1 MLKAILGI
9 TAAIGL
15 VGTAIFATVRQLR
28 KDISIKA
35 DKAEYERKAQMIR
48 EQFTEEELNEMQKK
62 KERSAIADNLAS
74 IVSQIPLS

>member
-1 MLKAILGI
+1 MVKAILGI

-48 EQFTEEELNEMQKK
+48 EQFTEEELNEVQKK

>member
-1 MLKAILGI
+1 MVKAILGI

-28 KDISIKA
+28 KDSSIKA
-35 DKAEYERKAQMIR
+35 DKAEYEQKAQMIR
-48 EQFTEEELNEMQKK
+48 EQFTEEELNEVQKK

>member
-1 MLKAILGI
+1 MVKAILGI

-28 KDISIKA
+28 KDSSIKA

-48 EQFTEEELNEMQKK
+48 EQFTEEELDEMNK
-62 KERSAIADNLAS
+62 KEDRKNAITELISWIS
-74 IVSQIPLS
+74 II

>member
-35 DKAEYERKAQMIR
+35 DKAEYEQKAQMIR
-48 EQFTEEELNEMQKK
+48 EQFTEEELDEMNK
-62 KERSAIADNLAS
+62 KEDRKNAITELISWIS
-74 IVSQIPLS
+74 II

>member
-9 TAAIGL
+9 TAAVL
-15 VGTAIFATVRQLR
+15 MVGTAIFATIRQLR
-28 KDISIKA
+28 KDSRVKIDKENYDSFAKEIS
-35 DKAEYERKAQMIR
+35 
-48 EQFTEEELNEMQKK
+48 EQYTEEELNEVQKK

>member
-48 EQFTEEELNEMQKK
+48 EQFTEEELNEVQKK

>member
-15 VGTAIFATVRQLR
+15 VGIAIFATVRQLR

-48 EQFTEEELNEMQKK
+48 EQFTEEELNEVQKK